1 VRLWLRTVAGNS
13 PSGLM
18 FSWLWRRDVCFTRCQ
33 MDWSVVDL
41 SLKLFF
47 HQRLSS
53 GKDFRIIDRR
63 FLEINDLYTSRD
75 VL

>member
-1 VRLWLRTVAGNS
+1 MVEDCGRKLTLRSHV
-13 PSGLM
+13 LLVM
-18 FSWLWRRDVCFTRCQ
+18 ERRRFTRCQ
-33 MDWSVVDL
+33 TDWSVVDL

-53 GKDFRIIDRR
+53 GKGFRITDRR

-75 VL
+75 AL